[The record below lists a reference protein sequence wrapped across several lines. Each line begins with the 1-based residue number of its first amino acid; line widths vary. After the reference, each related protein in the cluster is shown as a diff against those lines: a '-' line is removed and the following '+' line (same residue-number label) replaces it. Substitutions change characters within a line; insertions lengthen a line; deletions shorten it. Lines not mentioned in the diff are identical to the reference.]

1 VRAKGVTPAE
11 SQEAI
16 NNRCLS
22 QMPLDRWYGLN
33 IADMRAPITL
43 DPGTPVD
50 VTQICRAEARLWA
63 LAAHRG
69 GFHGI
74 LYRLNQDPD
83 GRRGLAL
90 FYEAGEHK
98 PPNVVAPQPIVVG
111 ARRELHDLLGYRGDD
126 PLAV

>member
-1 VRAKGVTPAE
+1 MVWPQHRRHEG
-11 SQEAI
+11 
-16 NNRCLS
+16 
-22 QMPLDRWYGLN
+22 
-33 IADMRAPITL
+33 ADHPRPRH
-43 DPGTPVD
+43 PGRRHPD
-50 VTQICRAEARLWA
+50 LPREARLWA